1 MKTIVNTSLYGL
13 CFIFSNAECLFST
26 AERTFRNGERPFR
39 SGEQR
44 LNTLSLYIMD
54 SYPWIFRQAI
64 HKNSASLARQF
75 ILKYNEIKYTGYRQA
90 YRKGTPDAYKTEA
103 EINA

>member
-1 MKTIVNTSLYGL
+1 MFPT
-13 CFIFSNAECLFST
+13 AECIFPT
-26 AERTFRNGERPFR
+26 AERTFRNGERMFR

-54 SYPWIFRQAI
+54 SCLCIFRQVI
-64 HKNSASLARQF
+64 NKDLDSLSWQF
-75 ILKYNEIKYTGYRQA
+75 ILKYNEIKYTGYREA

>member
-1 MKTIVNTSLYGL
+1 MYLCIVKNSPLPSSPRGGEDVTDPGSGSDGTYNSGGGGSDRRLWILNTIVRNLL
-13 CFIFSNAECLFST
+13 C
-26 AERTFRNGERPFR
+26 
-39 SGEQR
+39 
-44 LNTLSLYIMD
+44 LS
-54 SYPWIFRQAI
+54 
-64 HKNSASLARQF
+64 RQF